1 MIATLAGV
9 LCVVPSMLRG
19 EGGVGWGSWPQLSN
33 HIHHVRHDHLTGTH
47 GFKALGQRAIWIL
60 LYVQVRL
67 YGHRPPTTCRV
78 NSDLLKL
85 RTKEGGGKKTQWVMR
100 ALKVCT
106 GLNTGCIQKSYVTVR
121 LNSLWEF
128 KKDLNALL
136 IVVLTRTYFWMALRI
151 PHMYWSTSRPSSN
164 AVLLQTKRAV

>member
-67 YGHRPPTTCRV
+67 YGHRPPTTCGV
-78 NSDLLKL
+78 NGDLLKL
-85 RTKEGGGKKTQWVMR
+85 RTKDGGGKKRVMR
-100 ALKVCT
+100 TLQFCI
-106 GLNTGCIQKSYVTVR
+106 GLNTGCIQKGYVIVQ
-121 LNSLWEF
+121 LNSLLWES
-128 KKDLNALL
+128 KKDLNVLL
-136 IVVLTRTYFWMALRI
+136 IVVLTHTYFWMALRI

-164 AVLLQTKRAV
+164 AVLLQTERAV